1 MIDMI
6 TIAQAPADNAIP
18 AAPTAPAPAAPAA
31 PAPAAPAAPAAT
43 AGTVQPTEQAPQAE
57 AQPEQSVF
65 SMLLPFVLIAVIFY
79 FLLIRP
85 QQQKQ
90 KEMQQR
96 QDSLKVGDKVVTIG
110 GIYGIVREVLDAAV
124 RLEVAPN
131 VLIKFDK
138 RSIAANISKD
148 GTPETDKK

>member
-1 MIDMI
+1 
-6 TIAQAPADNAIP
+6 
-18 AAPTAPAPAAPAA
+18 
-31 PAPAAPAAPAAT
+31 
-43 AGTVQPTEQAPQAE
+43 
-57 AQPEQSVF
+57 
-65 SMLLPFVLIAVIFY
+65 MLLPFVLIAVIFY